1 LFIKDNILI
10 LGNLMDTTFNIFD
23 ERIYTKNINVL
34 KMNYQINNI
43 YNIEKTQKQMDR
55 QRYFLLLGDIFK
67 YREIQKAKYIKQG
80 RGLNKR

>member
-1 LFIKDNILI
+1 
-10 LGNLMDTTFNIFD
+10 
-23 ERIYTKNINVL
+23 
-34 KMNYQINNI
+34 MNYQINNI

>member
-1 LFIKDNILI
+1 LFIKNTILK

-23 ERIYTKNINVL
+23 ERIYTKNINVV

-43 YNIEKTQKQMDR
+43 YNIENTQKQMDR
-55 QRYFLLLGDIFK
+55 KRHFLFLGDIFK